1 MVDEALTGMRR
12 WQETWQGHVCSGTKA
27 QACMSDWL
35 GCLWTVFFS
44 KRHIAYFSMLL
55 FLWQCQTPPVP
66 LCTWS
71 MVRFTV

>member
-1 MVDEALTGMRR
+1 MVDKALTGMRR

-44 KRHIAYFSMLL
+44 KRHIAYFSMSL
-55 FLWQCQTPPVP
+55 FYGSVKHLQSLFALEAWCASQ
-66 LCTWS
+66 
-71 MVRFTV
+71 